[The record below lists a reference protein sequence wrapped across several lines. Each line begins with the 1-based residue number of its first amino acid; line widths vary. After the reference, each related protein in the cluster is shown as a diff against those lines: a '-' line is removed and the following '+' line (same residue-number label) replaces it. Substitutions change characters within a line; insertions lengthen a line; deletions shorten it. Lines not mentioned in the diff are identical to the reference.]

1 MWVLLSANLIFHIA
15 NAFATHIIFIIV
27 VGSIV

>member
-1 MWVLLSANLIFHIA
+1 MWVLLSANLIFHIT